1 MKQMELEIQDLRKN
15 KLESGEKSLLSKFL
29 GFGVGSLA
37 GALHIAL
44 GKSSRGG
51 ALMIEEGGKLALD
64 VMNMLL
70 KK

>member
-1 MKQMELEIQDLRKN
+1 MELEIQDLRKN

-37 GALHIAL
+37 GALHIAS
-44 GKSSRGG
+44 GKSGGG